1 MEKNEINGWLNINKP
16 YGFSSAKVVA
26 IIKRILKA
34 KKVGHGGTLDPLAV
48 GVLPICINKATKTTE
63 KTMSFTK
70 EYLFDITFG
79 ELRSTADAE
88 GEIIDK
94 NDKIPTDIEITNILD
109 KFIGNI
115 KQTPPI
121 YSAIKINGKRA
132 YELARENK
140 DIELKERDVKV
151 YNLEFLGF
159 QNKNIARFLVKCGKG
174 FYIRSLAVDIAKTL
188 NTVGYV
194 SYLERK
200 SVGIFNQDNIITLEE
215 FEKIVKDNVL
225 EKYLIIIE

>member
-1 MEKNEINGWLNINKP
+1 MERNEINGWLNINKP

-63 KTMSFTK
+63 KTMGFTK

-88 GEIIDK
+88 GEVIDK

-109 KFIGNI
+109 KFIGDI
-115 KQTPPI
+115 KQIPPI

-140 DIELKERDVKV
+140 DIELEERDVKV

-159 QNKNIARFLVKCGKG
+159 QNKDTARFLVKCGKG
-174 FYIRSLAVDIAKTL
+174 FYVRSLAVDIVKTL